1 MSIRVGSFSMDF
13 NIMTHPN
20 VSVSPRYKNE
30 DKTKF
35 QTQRD
40 LYYVIHPLL
49 TARPAWRF
57 VATDLY
63 RVDDKVVFNGFQVFE
78 DGELLGKVGITYI
91 PRSNTYKIVVD
102 NERIDAKRQR
112 GNGYKTENAE
122 KALLAVRKSF
132 FRMGAIERVTKAR
145 ELASRV
151 VGQEHGSKS
160 YDMHRSESS
169 LLVNYKAFVM
179 QRMEDYLTAFPD
191 MRQAHDKYVEQCE
204 YFMVV
209 DNVKNML
216 DKGRALIVVLD
227 KEHYI
232 VVQGDETNIY
242 DSDSLPYH
250 LREKIGLLKLVN
262 DQQMISDVGC
272 CLNAEAFVLVPDE
285 QEKA

>member
-1 MSIRVGSFSMDF
+1 MSIRLGSFSMDF
-13 NIMTHPN
+13 NIMAHPN

-35 QTQRD
+35 QTHRD
-40 LYYVIHPLL
+40 MYTIIHPLL
-49 TARPAWRF
+49 TARPTWRF
-57 VATDLY
+57 VATDLC
-63 RVDDKVVFNGFQVFE
+63 RTDDKVVFNGFQVFE

-91 PRSNTYKIVVD
+91 PRSHTYKIVVD
-102 NERIDAKRQR
+102 NERIGAKRQR
-112 GNGYKTENAE
+112 GTGYRTENAE

-132 FRMGAIERVTKAR
+132 FRMGAIERVSKVR
-145 ELASRV
+145 ELAATILSS
-151 VGQEHGSKS
+151 EHDSKM
-160 YDMHRSESS
+160 YDMHRAESS
-169 LLVNYKAFVM
+169 LLANYKEFVM

-191 MRQAHDKYVEQCE
+191 MKQAHDKYVEQCE
-204 YFMVV
+204 YFMIV
-209 DNVKNML
+209 DNVKSML

-242 DSDSLPYH
+242 DNDSLPYH

-272 CLNAEAFVLVPDE
+272 RLNAEAFVLVPE